1 MPECRIDTKTRNLAV
16 GALALALD
24 HLSECSSECSW
35 ECSSECSSE
44 CSWECSSECSSDF
57 ASGTACGDDDRG
69 GGDSD
74 GDGGN
79 GGGGGNGGDS
89 GSDGGGEPDGGDAK
103 TWTRPAHLA
112 GFRWLAPSSGLVHL
126 HLVPLQAWRPGAA
139 PALSSHLVHLRCSQN
154 PLAPPRRHLPRMVH
168 TCRKC
173 SCMSISLT
181 MPC

>member
-1 MPECRIDTKTRNLAV
+1 MPECRIYTKTRNLGV

-24 HLSECSSECSW
+24 HLSDR
-35 ECSSECSSE
+35 SSECSSE
-44 CSWECSSECSSDF
+44 SSSECSSDF
-57 ASGTACGDDDRG
+57 ASGTACGGDDR
-69 GGDSD
+69 
-74 GDGGN
+74 
-79 GGGGGNGGDS
+79 
-89 GSDGGGEPDGGDAK
+89 GGGEPDGGDAK
-103 TWTRPAHLA
+103 IWTRPAHLA

-154 PLAPPRRHLPRMVH
+154 PRAPPRRHLPRMVH